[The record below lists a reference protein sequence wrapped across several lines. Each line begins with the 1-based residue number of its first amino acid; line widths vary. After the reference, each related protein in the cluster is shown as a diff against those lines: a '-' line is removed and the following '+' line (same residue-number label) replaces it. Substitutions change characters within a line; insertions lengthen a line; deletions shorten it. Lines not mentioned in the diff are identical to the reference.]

1 LALKLVPASE
11 GRYMAMDQDLA
22 ERVRAL
28 LAGNGELREMFG
40 GLCFMLNGNMV
51 AGTSKRGLLIR
62 VGQEQHAAALAR
74 AYARPMEMPGRPME
88 GYVVIDQPPKEERV
102 SQEWL
107 ELAIV
112 FVQTLPA
119 KPPKSSPRRTKAT

>member
-1 LALKLVPASE
+1 
-11 GRYMAMDQDLA
+11 
-22 ERVRAL
+22 
-28 LAGNGELREMFG
+28 
-40 GLCFMLNGNMV
+40 
-51 AGTSKRGLLIR
+51 
-62 VGQEQHAAALAR
+62 
-74 AYARPMEMPGRPME
+74 MEMPGRPME